1 MARRREQA
9 DKKENGSNTQPFIN
23 KNSRRIDFGSFF
35 ISRATLDELAC
46 IS

>member
-1 MARRREQA
+1 MARRREQV

-35 ISRATLDELAC
+35 IIRPILDELAC